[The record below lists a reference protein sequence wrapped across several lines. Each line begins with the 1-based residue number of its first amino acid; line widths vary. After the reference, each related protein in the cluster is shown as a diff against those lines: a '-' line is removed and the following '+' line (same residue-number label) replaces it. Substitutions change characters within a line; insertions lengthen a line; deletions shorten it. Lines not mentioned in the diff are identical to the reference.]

1 MKRLPIRFLFFI
13 TVVLFLL
20 FLLLPDVVQ
29 RSAHES
35 LLFCI
40 AVLIPSLFPGF
51 VLSSVLIEL
60 FGSISFKNRLFSNV
74 FLLPE
79 NFFQCWLLGLLSGF
93 PSAAECACR
102 MVLSGTAD
110 KRDAERCLGFTNNPG
125 IVFVICAV
133 GGGLFGNFFVGLY
146 LWLIQA
152 VSSIFVGMV
161 LAKPKRMTGSSAS
174 SAIASVSC
182 KSLLPKAV
190 ASSVSSVLNI
200 CGFVIFFRVLLSVI
214 TAGLSPDLPRI
225 FLAGLL
231 EMTCGISMLPQ
242 FSFVAALLASAML
255 GWSGMSVH
263 FQVLNVVSAQ
273 GLSVR
278 YYFFGKFL
286 QVFFSVLLTSLSFP
300 ALFSGGPRI
309 SLPVSVF
316 WFFLLL
322 FIVFSIRVR
331 KEFVYGSRNIQS

>member
-1 MKRLPIRFLFFI
+1 MKRFPIRFLFFM

-51 VLSSVLIEL
+51 VLSSILIEL
-60 FGSISFKNRLFSNV
+60 FGSISLKSRLFSKV
-74 FLLPE
+74 FSLAE

-102 MVLSGTAD
+102 MVQAGAGDTH
-110 KRDAERCLGFTNNPG
+110 DAERCLGFTNNPG

-152 VSSIFVGMV
+152 VASIFVGMI
-161 LAKPKRMTGSSAS
+161 LAKPKRIMGPSAS
-174 SAIASVSC
+174 SSAMAPISC
-182 KSLLPKAV
+182 KNLLPKAV
-190 ASSVSSVLNI
+190 ASSVFSVLNI

-214 TAGLSPDLPRI
+214 TAGISPDLPRI

-242 FSFVAALLASAML
+242 FSFVVALLASAML

-286 QVFFSVLLTSLSFP
+286 QVLFSVLLTFLSFP

-322 FIVFSIRVR
+322 FVVFSIRVR
-331 KEFVYGSRNIQS
+331 KEFVYGSRNI